1 MGRRCARIVGL
12 LCFGELLEDSLD
24 ATSFIAF
31 GVLDFRALIRG
42 RSLMS
47 ISNLSVEYFETMD

>member
-1 MGRRCARIVGL
+1 MGRRCARIVAF

-24 ATSFIAF
+24 ATLFISF
-31 GVLDFRALIRG
+31 GVLDFRALIRD

-47 ISNLSVEYFETMD
+47 IFSLSVGDFETMY